1 MPELRSQSSLPP
13 SHVHSQR
20 VPPTDASPQ
29 EDLSALEQTDLTP
42 HSRASVQ
49 LRLAEK
55 QILEK
60 ASASGRGKRL
70 HFQRQLEEG
79 AALPRYEESDIA
91 LLENEDAADAK
102 LPIVLRKLEEVVE
115 EEEQQQQQA
124 GLKEELPEETP
135 LLLNGGKAV
144 YGTDGGRRDL
154 ADAAEANGETAEVE
168 VEAPA
173 ALEKAS
179 KAAGSALDMSAG
191 LDQLGLTEGA
201 KLSAN

>member
-29 EDLSALEQTDLTP
+29 EDLSALEQTDLTA

-124 GLKEELPEETP
+124 GAA
-135 LLLNGGKAV
+135 GGDPAAAQRGQGGV
-144 YGTDGGRRDL
+144 RYGRGPAGPRRRGGGQRGDGGGGG
-154 ADAAEANGETAEVE
+154 AGGSGE
-168 VEAPA
+168 
-173 ALEKAS
+173 
-179 KAAGSALDMSAG
+179 G
-191 LDQLGLTEGA
+191 Q
-201 KLSAN
+201 